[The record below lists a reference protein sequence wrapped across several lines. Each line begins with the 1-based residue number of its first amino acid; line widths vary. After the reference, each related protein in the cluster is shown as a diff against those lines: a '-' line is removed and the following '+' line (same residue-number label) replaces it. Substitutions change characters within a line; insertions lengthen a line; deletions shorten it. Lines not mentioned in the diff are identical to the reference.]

1 MSEVEL
7 LAPAGNFETAL
18 AAFEAGADAVY
29 CGLTEFSARAFADNF
44 SLEDLKSLL
53 RFARASRTGWRSEV
67 GGRTKEI
74 SAVQPSTFNLQPKK
88 VYVTFNTV
96 IDEDNLEAAIEQL
109 ARLDEVG
116 PDALIV
122 QDIGVAR
129 ICRKL

>member
-1 MSEVEL
+1 MDCEL

-44 SLEDLKSLL
+44 LLEDLKNLL
-53 RFARASRTGWRSEV
+53 RYCRGDR
-67 GGRTKEI
+67 
-74 SAVQPSTFNLQPKK
+74 KK

-109 ARLDEVG
+109 ARLDEVK

-129 ICRKL
+129 ICRKHRTR

>member
-44 SLEDLKSLL
+44 TLEDLKNLL
-53 RFARASRTGWRSEV
+53 RYARGNRTIEQSEHSNN
-67 GGRTKEI
+67 RAKR
-74 SAVQPSTFNLQPKK
+74 

-96 IDEDNLEAAIEQL
+96 IDEDNLEAAIE
-109 ARLDEVG
+109 
-116 PDALIV
+116 
-122 QDIGVAR
+122 
-129 ICRKL
+129 